1 MIEMPPI
8 LEGDEKNQIRQI
20 HDWLVR
26 LVLQLN
32 EEENND

>member
-8 LEGDEKNQIRQI
+8 LEGDENNKIQQIY
-20 HDWLVR
+20 DWLVR